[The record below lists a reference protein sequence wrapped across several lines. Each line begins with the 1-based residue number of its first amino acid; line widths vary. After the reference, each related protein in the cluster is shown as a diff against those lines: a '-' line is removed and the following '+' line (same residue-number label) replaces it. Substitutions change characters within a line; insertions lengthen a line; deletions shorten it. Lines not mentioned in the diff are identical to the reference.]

1 MQVKPWL
8 VWQLEVASP
17 APKPLPLPLTQGLD
31 RLPAGN
37 GRRGKAGEHVED
49 RRMSV
54 GGGDNHVGVLLAPVE
69 QLLYNTTVLL
79 PSMEKVLLADRG
91 LYQTLVAEGTEP
103 SRAQRVVVGG
113 NDTTAISSSSRRSLS
128 SASPALSSLGLDA
141 YRLIG

>member
-1 MQVKPWL
+1 MCL
-8 VWQLEVASP
+8 RTGLEKVRKKA
-17 APKPLPLPLTQGLD
+17 LPVLKKHGVTRAAVFGSF
-31 RLPAGN
+31 A
-37 GRRGKAGEHVED
+37 RGEAGEVED

-79 PSMEKVLLADRG
+79 PSMEKVLQADRG
-91 LYQTLVAEGTEP
+91 LYQALVAEGTEP
-103 SRAQRVVVGG
+103 SRAQRAVVGG
-113 NDTTAISSSSRRSLS
+113 NDTRAISFSSRRSLS